1 MGGTV
6 HGVPKAAQHKEE
18 AAEYIRFIDLSE
30 DGAVIQRD
38 AKGNFTSY
46 KPTYDDPN
54 FYSMADPYFGGQDV
68 QQIIAQ
74 EVLPN
79 IGIVRS
85 PSKYDQ
91 DIEDAYN
98 LALKTINANADV
110 TVDELI
116 ATMETELMGKD
127 PTITK

>member
-6 HGVPKAAQHKEE
+6 HGVPKDAKHKEE
-18 AAEYIRFIDLSE
+18 AAEYIRFIDLSQ

-46 KPTYDDPN
+46 KPTYDDPE
-54 FYSMADPYFGGQDV
+54 FYTMEDPYFGGQDV

-79 IGIVRS
+79 IGTVRA

-91 DIEDAYN
+91 DIEDVYN
-98 LALKTINANADV
+98 LALKTINANPDV

-116 ATMETELMGKD
+116 ATMESELMGKD
-127 PTITK
+127 PAITK